1 MPGRKHIAAFLL
13 CIAAVVPMLL
23 SSFFLGGRIVVRHM
37 MLEKLE
43 HESLQTIRLHHAD
56 LRWYKKGHEIVVD
69 GRMFDVKKLEIQG
82 DTCVVSGLF
91 DDNETEL
98 FDQLVKTEDSR
109 KESSNP
115 GASLFHACLGITAIK
130 HMTDMPDFRIAAMPN
145 RPIRHRTDSRLI
157 QRPNP
162 VFTPPPE
169 L

>member
-1 MPGRKHIAAFLL
+1 MPGRKHIAAILL

-37 MLEKLE
+37 MLEKLQ
-43 HESLQTIRLHHAD
+43 HEELQTIRLHHTD
-56 LRWYKKGHEIVVD
+56 LRWYKKDHEIVVD
-69 GRMFDVKKLEIQG
+69 GRMFDVKKLEIAG
-82 DTCVVSGLF
+82 DTCIVSGLF

-109 KESSNP
+109 QESSNP
-115 GASLFHACLGITAIK
+115 GANLFHACLGITAIK
-130 HMTDMPDFRIAAMPN
+130 HMTDLPDFSIAAIAN
-145 RPIRHRTDSRLI
+145 RPVRQRTDSRLI